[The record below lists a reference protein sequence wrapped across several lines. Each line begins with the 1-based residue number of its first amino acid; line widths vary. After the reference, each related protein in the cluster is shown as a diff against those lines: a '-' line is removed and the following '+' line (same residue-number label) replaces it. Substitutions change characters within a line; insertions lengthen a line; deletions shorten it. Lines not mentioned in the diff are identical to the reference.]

1 MDIAKLLKQEA
12 QFSADVAA
20 ILKGR
25 KPTPADL
32 QRPLDLQQQQ
42 LARVTD
48 RIQALEEDKKAYATR
63 IDAEIAELRGELDA
77 RQRAMDAQREGL
89 KSAMGAAAPTGR
101 TDPPGRT
108 GATRPAAT
116 AGPGR
121 ATSARPKAS
130 TAKTGAKP
138 KKT

>member
-12 QFSADVAA
+12 QFSAEVAA

-32 QRPLDLQQQQ
+32 QRPLELQQQQ
-42 LARVTD
+42 LTRVTD

-63 IDAEIAELRGELDA
+63 IDAEIAELKGELDA

-89 KSAMGAAAPTGR
+89 KSAMGAAAAAGKAGSTGTVTPTS
-101 TDPPGRT
+101 PA
-108 GATRPAAT
+108 GAVGPRGTKTKPSKAAS
-116 AGPGR
+116 GKPR
-121 ATSARPKAS
+121 
-130 TAKTGAKP
+130 KT
-138 KKT
+138 

>member
-1 MDIAKLLKQEA
+1 MDIANLLKQEA
-12 QFSADVAA
+12 QFSADVTA

-42 LARVTD
+42 LTRVTD
-48 RIQALEEDKKAYATR
+48 RIQALEEDKKAYAAR
-63 IDAEIAELRGELDA
+63 VDAEIAELKGELDA

-89 KSAMGAAAPTGR
+89 KSAMNVAGGKSDPTG
-101 TDPPGRT
+101 GG
-108 GATRPAAT
+108 GATRPTGT
-116 AGPGR
+116 AGPDR
-121 ATSARPKAS
+121 AMSARPKAAS
-130 TAKTGAKP
+130 AKTRAKP

>member
-12 QFSADVAA
+12 QFSAEVAA

-42 LARVTD
+42 LTRVTD

-63 IDAEIAELRGELDA
+63 IDAEIAELKGEFDA
-77 RQRAMDAQREGL
+77 RQRAIDAQREGL
-89 KSAMGAAAPTGR
+89 KSAMNAAAAAGKAGSTGAATPASPA
-101 TDPPGRT
+101 
-108 GATRPAAT
+108 GAV
-116 AGPGR
+116 GPRG
-121 ATSARPKAS
+121 T
-130 TAKTGAKP
+130 KTGSSKAASRKP
-138 KKT
+138 RKT